1 MINYLSTC
9 LRLSRFSGMN
19 MSYYSILVLL
29 LGSAVIATSC
39 TDSDAGR
46 AGNVTTDEMMAFA
59 SDQLRLL
66 INETDAA
73 IQRNP
78 EGRRGPH
85 VNSRG
90 LREDTLFIIPSRDWT
105 SGFMPG
111 LLWYMYDYSG
121 DDYWLEEARRYTA
134 PIEREKTNATTH
146 DMGFKIYCSFG
157 NGYRLTAEPQYH
169 EVIIEASNTLITRYN
184 PTVGAIRSWDHN
196 TDKWDY
202 PVIIDNM
209 MNLEMLFRATE
220 MTGDSVYYDIAV
232 EHARTTIAEHFRDD
246 NSSYHVIGFN
256 PETGEV
262 MQRHTHQGYAHES
275 AWARGQ
281 AWGLY
286 GFVMSYRFTGLP
298 EFLEQAEKI
307 AEFMLD
313 HPRLPE
319 DLVPY
324 WDFDAP
330 DIPDVAR
337 DASAASITASALYE
351 LSTMVPDRSEY
362 YKQMADDMLAS
373 LYHNFRSPDGG
384 NLGFVLG
391 HSTGHHPHG
400 YEIDTPLI
408 YSDYYFIEAALRKE
422 RLENR

>member
-1 MINYLSTC
+1 MKNNLSTC
-9 LRLSRFSGMN
+9 LRLFRFAGIN
-19 MSYYSILVLL
+19 MSLYSAMVLL
-29 LGSAVIATSC
+29 FGAAVLAASC
-39 TDSDAGR
+39 AGPDSDRTA
-46 AGNVTTDEMMAFA
+46 NVSTDEIMEFA

-85 VNSRG
+85 VNSRSI
-90 LREDTLFIIPSRDWT
+90 RDDSLFLVASRDWT

-111 LLWYMYDYSG
+111 LLWYMYDFTG
-121 DDYWLEEARRYTA
+121 DDHWLEEARRYTA

-157 NGYRLTAEPQYH
+157 NGYRLTEESHYRD
-169 EVIIEASNTLITRYN
+169 VIIEASNTLLTRYN

-220 MTGDSVYYDIAV
+220 LTGDSVYYDTAV
-232 EHARTTIAEHFRDD
+232 QHARTTIAEHFRDD

-262 MQRHTHQGYAHES
+262 MQRHTHQGFAHES

-281 AWGLY
+281 AWGFY

-307 AEFMLD
+307 ADFILN

-319 DLVPY
+319 DMVPY

-330 DIPDVAR
+330 NIPNEPR
-337 DASAASITASALYE
+337 DASAAAITASALYE
-351 LSTMVPDRSEY
+351 LSTMVPERSTY
-362 YKQMADDMLAS
+362 YKQMADNMLAS
-373 LYHNFRSPDGG
+373 LYHNFRSPGGG
-384 NLGFVLG
+384 NFGFVLD
-391 HSTGHHPHG
+391 HSTGHLPGDH
-400 YEIDTPLI
+400 EIDTPLI
-408 YSDYYFIEAALRKE
+408 YADYYFIESALRKQ